1 MECVGQDQCNE
12 LLSMHLGYLEFRNGG
27 VEMSKEENKILWLK
41 AVEKATSP
49 TLGSP
54 KVYKYGSTV
63 ILSPTIAEASNEASA
78 APSECPVIYILIHKT
93 NLITKESNKRVYF
106 IVWELFF

>member
-1 MECVGQDQCNE
+1 MGEE
-12 LLSMHLGYLEFRNGG
+12 R
-27 VEMSKEENKILWLK
+27 ENKILWLK

-78 APSECPVIYILIHKT
+78 APSECPVTYILIHKT
-93 NLITKESNKRVYF
+93 NLIMKSKEKVYF